1 MWVSTLLSF
10 IRRGGS
16 CPSDLDLRVTS
27 VRVSPWALTTTIST
41 LHSTPQ
47 GKLDHLQCL
56 PEPTIQLFLF
66 IPFFLLTCMLRFQ
79 VYIVALLGLNTD
91 FISYVREG
99 LELQLLHQLTETV
112 EFSILLKN
120 LCPLHSQ
127 SLFSK

>member
-1 MWVSTLLSF
+1 
-10 IRRGGS
+10 
-16 CPSDLDLRVTS
+16 
-27 VRVSPWALTTTIST
+27 
-41 LHSTPQ
+41 
-47 GKLDHLQCL
+47 
-56 PEPTIQLFLF
+56 
-66 IPFFLLTCMLRFQ
+66 MLRFQ
-79 VYIVALLGLNTD
+79 VYIVVLLGLNTD